1 MFNFYEFEK
10 RMKQKEENEKL
21 LRIKLKRQSL
31 QKIQNDKLTQNY
43 KQRVGSFI
51 NKIINDN
58 LV

>member
-31 QKIQNDKLTQNY
+31 QKIQNDKLT
-43 KQRVGSFI
+43 
-51 NKIINDN
+51 
-58 LV
+58 